1 MTKKIIS
8 FGALLVACAGAATL
22 PACGGPLEYAP
33 KPTARAP
40 EADAKIVAE
49 IQKSQG
55 NTKLT
60 LKVLHLAPPARLQD
74 GATTFVVWQR
84 KDSDKAWTR
93 VGGLV
98 YKEGDRE
105 GKLEEASVPETT
117 FQLIVTA
124 EEKADVASPSPAI
137 LFEQKVN

>member
-1 MTKKIIS
+1 MTKKLVS
-8 FGALLVACAGAATL
+8 LTALLLACSSGALA
-22 PACGGPLEYAP
+22 ACGGPLEYAP

-49 IQKSQG
+49 VQKSQG

-60 LKVLHLAPPARLQD
+60 LKVIHLAPPARLQD

-84 KDSDKAWTR
+84 KDSDKPWTR
-93 VGGLV
+93 IGGLA

-117 FQLIVTA
+117 FELIVTA

>member
-1 MTKKIIS
+1 MSKKLVS
-8 FGALLVACAGAATL
+8 FAALVLACAGAL

-49 IQKSQG
+49 VQKSQG

-60 LKVLHLAPPARLQD
+60 LKVIHLAPPSRLQE

-84 KDSDKAWTR
+84 KNGDKPWAR
-93 VGGLV
+93 VGGLA

-105 GKLEEASVPETT
+105 GKLEEASVPETA
-117 FQLIVTA
+117 FELIVTA
-124 EEKADVASPSPAI
+124 EEKPDVASPSPAI